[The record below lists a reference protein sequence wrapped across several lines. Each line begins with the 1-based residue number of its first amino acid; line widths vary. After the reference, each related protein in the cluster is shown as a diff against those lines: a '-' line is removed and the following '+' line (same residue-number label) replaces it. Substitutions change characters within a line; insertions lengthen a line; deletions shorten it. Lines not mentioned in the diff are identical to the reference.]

1 LQAIESS
8 LRDLCIKMK
17 IAFQSYAFHPA
28 VGGIESS
35 AQIFIREF
43 INAGH
48 EIRVHTLTSL
58 GTQQEINTAPVYR
71 NPSLPQL
78 LNDFKWADV
87 IYQHN
92 PSLRLSWPA
101 IASSTPQVISIR
113 TWMQRSEDNRISL
126 VDRLKR
132 YYVSRQTVI
141 SNSQATADDLDFF
154 STVIQNA
161 YDDRIFNNTTE
172 SDARDGLVF
181 VGRLVK
187 DKGCDVLID
196 ALAQLNASNIRH
208 HLTIIGGGPEE
219 AALKQQAANL
229 GLTEQIKFLGQQS
242 PSTVAQILNQSK
254 YHIIP
259 SRWAEPFGIVAL
271 EGIACGV
278 IPIGTDQG
286 GLVDAIG
293 KCGPL
298 FPANDFSAL
307 AALIEELD
315 QTPPLYRQYLD
326 EQQHHLIQHSPKTVA
341 QRYLEIFEKASQ
353 R

>member
-1 LQAIESS
+1 
-8 LRDLCIKMK
+8 MK
-17 IAFQSYAFHPA
+17 IVFQSYAFHPA

-48 EIRVHTLTSL
+48 EIRVHTLTLL
-58 GTQQEINTAPVYR
+58 GTQQEINTVPVYR

-113 TWMQRSEDNRISL
+113 TWMRRSEDNSISL
-126 VDRLKR
+126 LDRLKR

-172 SDARDGLVF
+172 SDTRDGLVF

-196 ALAQLNASNIRH
+196 ALVQLNSSNIRH
-208 HLTIIGGGPEE
+208 NLTIIGSGPEE
-219 AALKQQAANL
+219 ATLKQQSSQL
-229 GLTEQIKFLGQQS
+229 GLTQQINFLGQQS

-271 EGIACGV
+271 EGIACGA

-293 KCGPL
+293 KCGPF
-298 FPANDFSAL
+298 FPANDSSTL

-315 QTPPLYRQYLD
+315 QTPPLYRQYLE

-341 QRYLEIFEKASQ
+341 QRYLDIFEKASKK
-353 R
+353 